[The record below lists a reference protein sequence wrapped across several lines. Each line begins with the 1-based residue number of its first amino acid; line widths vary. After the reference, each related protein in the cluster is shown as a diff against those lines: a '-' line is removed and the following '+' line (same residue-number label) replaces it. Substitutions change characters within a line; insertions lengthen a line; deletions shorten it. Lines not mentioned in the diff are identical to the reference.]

1 MTGRLHLPEGYS
13 TYSQPSS
20 KVRKEKVGCQPIIM
34 EEELGSTESDS
45 ESDEEEKETKSR
57 SDDANRGQKKETP
70 EEKKARKAEVKK
82 ERRENRAAKRALKMS
97 FTNEGKTIMKKSAN
111 QQSINNVSVFKYS
124 M

>member
-1 MTGRLHLPEGYS
+1 LPEGYS

-57 SDDANRGQKKETP
+57 PDRKANKIVERLTP
-70 EEKKARKAEVKK
+70 RVVMKWNAYKFADARKRYNQVQHHVL
-82 ERRENRAAKRALKMS
+82 RYMNSNIILSNS
-97 FTNEGKTIMKKSAN
+97 FPA
-111 QQSINNVSVFKYS
+111 
-124 M
+124 